1 VSAAE
6 SKANMSK
13 IAMAS
18 ISLSM
23 AAVLYSEMLQAD
35 AGERAMNSAAGE

>member
-1 VSAAE
+1 
-6 SKANMSK
+6 MSK

>member
-1 VSAAE
+1 
-6 SKANMSK
+6 MSK

-23 AAVLYSEMLQAD
+23 AAILYSEMLQAD
-35 AGERAMNSAAGE
+35 AGARATKFSGWGNDGK